1 MQNGVV
7 KIHSASY
14 PSQKGSRA
22 RIIEEVV
29 SKVQGNNLNLG
40 LSKEELFL
48 VIDEALTNAMEHGNK
63 WDPSKMVYVEMQRN
77 TSHLEISIQD
87 EGGGFNYKDAGN
99 SNGVLKNLRPRG
111 RGVFI
116 IKQFCE
122 TTWNQKGN
130 KITLRFPITH

>member
-14 PSQKGSRA
+14 PSQKGSRT

-29 SKVQGNNLNLG
+29 SKVQGNNFNLG

-63 WDPSKMVYVEMQRN
+63 WDPSKLVHVEMQRN
-77 TSHLEISIQD
+77 TNHLEISIQD
-87 EGGGFNYKDAGN
+87 EGSGFNFKDAGN

-122 TTWNQKGN
+122 TSWNQKGN